1 MQIVQ
6 PLFGMQLPA
15 WEHREH
21 LRGTQPDVPQS
32 ETYCP
37 DFALSSKIA
46 MLGPSRR
53 TQPLSDPPTRVV
65 MMVAIGRLFG
75 SGDPDG
81 LGLNAL
87 FEAFRSV
94 LAADAALLVAS
105 EG

>member
-32 ETYCP
+32 ETFCP
-37 DFALSSKIA
+37 YFALSSKIA
-46 MLGPSRR
+46 MLAPSRR
-53 TQPLSDPPTRVV
+53 TQLLSDPPTRVV
-65 MMVAIGRLFG
+65 MMVAMGRLFG
-75 SGDPDG
+75 NGDSDG
-81 LGLNAL
+81 LGLDAL
-87 FEAFRSV
+87 FEAFQSV